1 MLLTIEK
8 LIYGGDGLARLPVTS
23 PADLRAH
30 EVGGRGKTIFVPFVL
45 EGEKIEASLTEQKP
59 GFERAIADSIVAP
72 SPHRVPPPCPHF
84 TRCGGCQYQ
93 HTTYEH
99 QLEIKKEILSE
110 SLRRT
115 AKLELPFDIEVH
127 PSPPWNYRNRS
138 RLQVRAKPTF
148 AAGYFKLASHDLLPV
163 EECPI
168 SSPLINRGIASL
180 WKSGRAGGVPE
191 GVREVEF
198 FANADDTQL
207 LIDVGCAREA
217 RRAAVRTWAEDFGAA
232 MAEIVGVV
240 AFREPPNPGDRKAG
254 AQEVLVTVGA
264 AYLTYQTQRAA
275 YRVSAGSFFQTNRH
289 LTDEMVKIVTAG
301 RSGKLAL
308 DFYAGAGLFST
319 ALASDFHHIVS
330 VESSQ
335 TSTADLSYNQSS
347 NGEAVQA
354 TTEQYLARAE
364 NLGRVGKG
372 AVLPHIPYKPDLAVV
387 DPPRSG
393 LGERVARMLA
403 SLGAPRVAYVS
414 CDPATLARDLVPLL
428 AAGYRVEQVHL
439 VDLFPQTYHLES
451 VVHLARSNECT
462 DSDLTS
468 QG

>member
-8 LIYGGDGLARLPVTS
+8 LIYGGDGLAHLPADS
-23 PADLRAH
+23 PADSPTGSSGDDPRR
-30 EVGGRGKTIFVPFVL
+30 RGKTVFVPFVL
-45 EGEKIEASLTEQKP
+45 ADEKIEASLTEQKS
-59 GFERAIADSIVAP
+59 GFARARADSIIAY
-72 SPHRVPPPCPHF
+72 SPHRLTPPCPHF
-84 TRCGGCQYQ
+84 TRCGGCHYQ
-93 HTTYEH
+93 HTDYEH
-99 QLEIKKEILSE
+99 QIEIKKEILRE
-110 SLRRT
+110 SLRRL

-138 RLQVRAKPTF
+138 RLQVRIKPTF
-148 AAGYFKLASHDLLPV
+148 AAGYFKMASHDLLAV
-163 EECPI
+163 EDCPI

-180 WKSGRAGGVPE
+180 WRNGRAGEVPD
-191 GVREVEF
+191 GIREVEF

-207 LIDVGCAREA
+207 LIDVSGTREA
-217 RRAAVRTWAEDFGAA
+217 RRAAIREWAEDFRAA
-232 MAEIVGVV
+232 LPEIAGVV
-240 AFREPPNPGDRKAG
+240 AFREPNPGDRKAS
-254 AQEVLVTVGA
+254 AQEILVTVGA
-264 AYLTYQTQRAA
+264 AHLTYQTQRAC

-289 LTDEMVKIVTAG
+289 LTDELVKIVTAG
-301 RSGKLAL
+301 QSGKLAL
-308 DFYAGAGLFST
+308 DLYAGAGLFST

-364 NLGRVGKG
+364 NSGRVGKG
-372 AVLPHIPYKPDLAVV
+372 SVLPHILNKPDLAVV

-403 SLGAPRVAYVS
+403 TLGAPRVVYVS

-428 AAGYRVEQVHL
+428 AAGYRVEQVHM

-451 VVHLARSNECT
+451 VVHLAR
-462 DSDLTS
+462 
-468 QG
+468 